1 MKKEYQR
8 IICLLLKRI
17 YKYIYNINMKYP
29 IELYSSTLGLSWD
42 KDGKAYNY
50 RSLEKIVID
59 GDDIIQMVDHYDD
72 KDRTSNMNF
81 TLLVM
86 TKTKYGEDNKIQV
99 AEDIKTIQTLISDAK
114 NNVTTFNL

>member
-1 MKKEYQR
+1 
-8 IICLLLKRI
+8 
-17 YKYIYNINMKYP
+17 MKYP

-42 KDGKAYNY
+42 KDGKPYNY

-59 GDDIIQMVDHYDD
+59 GNDIIQMVDHYD
-72 KDRTSNMNF
+72 KNDRTNNMNF
-81 TLLVM
+81 TSLIM
-86 TKTKYGEDNKIQV
+86 DQTKYGKDNKIQV